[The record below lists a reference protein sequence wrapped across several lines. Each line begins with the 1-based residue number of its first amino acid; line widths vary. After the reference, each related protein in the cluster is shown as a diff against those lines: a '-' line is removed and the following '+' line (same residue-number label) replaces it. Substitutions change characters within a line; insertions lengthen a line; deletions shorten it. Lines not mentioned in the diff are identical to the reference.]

1 MFDSPFVNRWVL
13 LLLCTFTS
21 FLQYLKKEERCVRNV
36 SVMADYA
43 SLGTPP
49 DPAEVQDSERSTR
62 MHLGRHDDMKRRIKF
77 THNVRDVVLG
87 SGEIVR
93 YETLERLN
101 FPNMYLCQTHLRCFF
116 CFISDCRWHEIYSF
130 TCSRT
135 CRKGYCK
142 VKQSLPSDIRKC
154 ETPWRGAEEKP
165 KGQGWQLPCSL
176 AFLETRIFWCSRET
190 SGRKCQW

>member
-1 MFDSPFVNRWVL
+1 
-13 LLLCTFTS
+13 
-21 FLQYLKKEERCVRNV
+21 
-36 SVMADYA
+36 MADYA

-116 CFISDCRWHEIYSF
+116 CFISDCR
-130 TCSRT
+130 
-135 CRKGYCK
+135 
-142 VKQSLPSDIRKC
+142 
-154 ETPWRGAEEKP
+154 
-165 KGQGWQLPCSL
+165 
-176 AFLETRIFWCSRET
+176 
-190 SGRKCQW
+190 